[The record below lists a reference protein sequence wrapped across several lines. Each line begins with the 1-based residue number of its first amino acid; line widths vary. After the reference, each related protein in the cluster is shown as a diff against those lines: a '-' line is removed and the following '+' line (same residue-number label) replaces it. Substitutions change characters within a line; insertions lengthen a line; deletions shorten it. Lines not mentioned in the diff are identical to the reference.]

1 MDTEFFK
8 TVFPQS
14 HQPVETLIWLIIFL
28 GAGIV
33 LGFTF
38 ELILKKVGF
47 RWASMTKWQIDDF
60 LMHSVQGT
68 LLPLTIVISFFLST
82 IMIPDLMAMQIL
94 LNKIS
99 FSSAA
104 FIITLIIA
112 RFLSKAIRHYSSTAH
127 VPIPA
132 SLLSNLS
139 SVLVFIIGT
148 LVALQTLG
156 ISITPILTT
165 LGIGGLAVALALQD
179 TLANLFSGVY
189 ILLSKQVRIGDYVK
203 LDSGNEGYIS
213 DITWRNS
220 VIKTLGNNLI
230 IIPNSKLASA
240 IITNFSLPVKE
251 ITFSF
256 DIGVG
261 YESDLSKVET
271 VTKETVTAVLA
282 TFPNGITTFE
292 PLVRFHTFGPSSINF
307 SIVMRACEYVDQY
320 QLKHE
325 CIKKLHERYKIE
337 NIVIPYPI
345 QTIYLQ
351 QPGDGGRIKDIQ
363 AIGECC
369 TPAVK
374 EERQVEI

>member
-14 HQPVETLIWLIIFL
+14 HQPFETLVWLIIFL
-28 GAGIV
+28 AAGIV

-38 ELILKKVGF
+38 EIILKKVGF
-47 RWASMTKWQIDDF
+47 HWASLTKWQIDDF
-60 LMHSVQGT
+60 LMHSVKGT

-82 IMIPDLMAMQIL
+82 IIIPDLVSMQTL

-99 FSSAA
+99 FTSAA
-104 FIITLIIA
+104 FIITLIIS
-112 RFLSKAIRHYSSTAH
+112 RFLSKVIKHYSSNAQ
-127 VPIPA
+127 VPLPA
-132 SLLSNLS
+132 SLLSNLT

-179 TLANLFSGVY
+179 TLANLFSGLY

-203 LDSGNEGYIS
+203 LDSGNEGYIC
-213 DITWRNS
+213 DITWRNC

-240 IITNFSLPVKE
+240 MITNFSLPAKE
-251 ITFSF
+251 VTFTL

-271 VTKETVTAVLA
+271 VTKETVTEVLS
-282 TFPNGITTFE
+282 TTPGGVTTFE

-307 SIVMRACEYVDQY
+307 SIIMRACEYVDQG

-325 CIKKLHERYKIE
+325 CIKMLHKRYKKE
-337 NIVIPYPI
+337 NIDIPFPI
-345 QTIYLQ
+345 QTIQL
-351 QPGDGGRIKDIQ
+351 K
-363 AIGECC
+363 
-369 TPAVK
+369 K
-374 EERQVEI
+374 